1 MTNEQIQQLRKANHA
16 LVLAQL
22 ALQDA
27 DLAAMKLRSSELDEL
42 IDSFAEPAKRKYT
55 RKDKN
60 IEEITK

>member
-22 ALQDA
+22 ALRDA
-27 DLAAMKLRSSELDEL
+27 DAAMKLRSAELDEL

-60 IEEITK
+60 TEEITK